1 MRPITI
7 ALAASLAMLAR
18 AGAEDHR
25 PKNLRVCVQFVEV
38 PHPVLT
44 ELLAGP
50 DITGPVLHDK
60 ALALAKDGTVKL
72 LETCVVICRSG
83 QKATVESIGEIMY
96 PTEYEP
102 PTSFP
107 STGLA
112 SGQAPPPPPLRKPSV
127 RPDLFDAFETRNTGT
142 TLEIEP
148 TLSEDDKIIE
158 LRMVPEIVQMIR
170 VDTFMEHVD
179 KWGDASS
186 RLPVFA
192 TWRLNAG
199 VTLMAGQFEMVGVIT
214 PKPNAPVPAVL
225 RKLLVFVRADVLPV
239 STQP

>member
-1 MRPITI
+1 MRPITF
-7 ALAASLAMLAR
+7 ALAASLAMPAL
-18 AGAEDHR
+18 AGAADHR

-50 DITGPVLHDK
+50 DTAGPVLHDK

-72 LETCVVICRSG
+72 LESCVVMCRSG
-83 QKATVESIGEIMY
+83 QKATVESICEMIY

-102 PTSFP
+102 PGHEP
-107 STGLA
+107 I
-112 SGQAPPPPPLRKPSV
+112 PPPTPKKPSV
-127 RPDLFDAFETRNTGT
+127 RPNLFVAFETRNTGT
-142 TLEIEP
+142 TLEVEP
-148 TLSEDDKIIE
+148 TLSEDGKIID
-158 LRMVPEIVQMIR
+158 LRLVPEIVQLIR

-186 RLPVFA
+186 RMPVFA
-192 TWRLNAG
+192 TWRLSTG
-199 VTLMAGQFEMVGVIT
+199 VTLMAGQFEMIGVIT

-225 RKLLVFVRADVLPV
+225 RKLLVFVRVDVLPV
-239 STQP
+239 SSQP

>member
-7 ALAASLAMLAR
+7 ALAASLAMPAL
-18 AGAEDHR
+18 AGAADYN
-25 PKNLRVCVQFVEV
+25 PNLRVCVQFVEV

-50 DITGPVLHDK
+50 DTAGPVLHDK

-72 LETCVVICRSG
+72 LETCVVMCRSG
-83 QKATVESIGEIMY
+83 QKATVESICEIMF

-102 PTSFP
+102 PRIP
-107 STGLA
+107 
-112 SGQAPPPPPLRKPSV
+112 GQLPPPPPPRKPSV
-127 RPDLFDAFETRNTGT
+127 RPNLFDAFETRNTGT
-142 TLEIEP
+142 TLEVEP
-148 TLSEDDKIIE
+148 TLSEDGKIID
-158 LRMVPEIVQMIR
+158 LRLVPEIVQLIR

-186 RLPVFA
+186 RMPVFA
-192 TWRLNAG
+192 TWRLNTG
-199 VTLMAGQFEMVGVIT
+199 VTLMAGQFEMIGVIT

-225 RKLLVFVRADVLPV
+225 RKLLVFVRVDVLPV
-239 STQP
+239 SSQP